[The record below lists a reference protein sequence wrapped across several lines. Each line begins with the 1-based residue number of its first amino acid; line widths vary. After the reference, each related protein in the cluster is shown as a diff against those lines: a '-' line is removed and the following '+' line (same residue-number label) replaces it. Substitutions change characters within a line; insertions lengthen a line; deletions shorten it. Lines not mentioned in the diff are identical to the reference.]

1 MSERLVHQRIGGVA
15 LQGIS
20 TAGEQTCIIA
30 PELNVAFDFGKAPRE
45 LIPIDH
51 VCLSHGHMDHAA
63 GVAYY
68 FSQRGFLGN
77 SPGTVY
83 VPASLA
89 DPLERLMA
97 AWACIEGHPSD
108 HNIVPLDPGQ
118 DVAIRRDL
126 LIRPFAVNHRTAALG
141 FAVVE
146 VRHKLREE
154 FIGKTGPEL
163 VALKKQGIEIQRRN
177 EVAVLT
183 YCGDTAEGDF
193 LDLPHVSQAK
203 VLILECTFVA
213 PDHVHRARA
222 GHHIHVRDLSRILA
236 RLKNEHIVLAHLT
249 RRSFMREA
257 KTAVRTLLKST
268 DLDRITFLMD
278 TEKTRRRPN
287 HAPQTQPRRDRQGA

>member
-1 MSERLVHQRIGGVA
+1 MSERLIHRRIGEVV
-15 LQGIS
+15 LDGIS

-30 PELNVAFDFGKAPRE
+30 PEFNVAFDFGKAPRK
-45 LIPIDH
+45 LMPIDH

-83 VPASLA
+83 VPAPLA

-97 AWACIEGHPSD
+97 AWAQIEGHPSS
-108 HNIVPLDPGQ
+108 HNIVPLEPGQ

-141 FAVVE
+141 FAVIE

-177 EVAVLT
+177 EVPVLT

-203 VLILECTFVA
+203 VLILECTFVDA
-213 PDHVHRARA
+213 DHAHRARA
-222 GHHIHVRDLSRILA
+222 GYHIHVRDLPRILS

-257 KTAVRTLLKST
+257 KTAVRNLLKST
-268 DLDRITFLMD
+268 DLDRVTFLMD
-278 TEKTRRRPN
+278 PEEIRRRPN
-287 HAPQTQPRRDRQGA
+287 NAPQT